1 MQVTLNPGSP
11 AEVRLIAAFMQDLA
25 ELQELQAESW
35 RTHAAP
41 IDTLGAPASAPT
53 QAEAKEAIT
62 PAKKTRSK
70 KTEPAV
76 TAEAAAESGSSETAQ
91 TAGEAGNAPA
101 PAATE
106 PAASTEAPAG
116 TTASVQEDGQSAHSV
131 TLDELRVLFG
141 QLTEAGK
148 RTEAITVV
156 RGYGANGLAEIAE
169 DKRGEVFAKLKAL

>member
-25 ELQELQAESW
+25 DLQEL
-35 RTHAAP
+35 
-41 IDTLGAPASAPT
+41 TLTPSAYPEQPPAPT
-53 QAEAKEAIT
+53 QAEATEAIT

-70 KTEPAV
+70 KTEPAT
-76 TAEAAAESGSSETAQ
+76 TAEPAVESGSSETAQ

-116 TTASVQEDGQSAHSV
+116 TTAPVQEDGQSAHSV

>member
-35 RTHAAP
+35 RTQAEAIAP
-41 IDTLGAPASAPT
+41 GPT
-53 QAEAKEAIT
+53 QAEATEAIA

-70 KTEPAV
+70 KTEPAT
-76 TAEAAAESGSSETAQ
+76 TAEPAVESGSSETAQ

>member
-53 QAEAKEAIT
+53 QA
-62 PAKKTRSK
+62 PAKKTRGK
-70 KTEPAV
+70 KTEPAT
-76 TAEAAAESGSSETAQ
+76 TAEPAVESGSSETAQ

-101 PAATE
+101 LAATE

-169 DKRGEVFAKLKAL
+169 DKRGEVLAKLKAL